1 MKGAG
6 DLMADDRSDQQSQP
20 RPGEWR
26 DVLAPEVME
35 RYIGKHIAIIH
46 KRIVAAGD
54 TYEFVREEAQ
64 RLYPDE
70 TPYLAFIPIVAQ
82 PTTPPE
88 QTPASAEASE
98 LGKTGGAAG
107 SPRRRRKG

>member
-6 DLMADDRSDQQSQP
+6 NPMADDQADKQT

-54 TYEFVREEAQ
+54 TYEFVRAEAQ
-64 RLYPDE
+64 KLYPDE
-70 TPYLAFIPIVAQ
+70 TPYLAFIPPV
-82 PTTPPE
+82 
-88 QTPASAEASE
+88 TPASQPSPEAASNSTE
-98 LGKTGGAAG
+98 IGEQGAAG
-107 SPRRRRKG
+107 GSAGTRRRRHR

>member
-1 MKGAG
+1 
-6 DLMADDRSDQQSQP
+6 MADDRSDSQSQA

-70 TPYLAFIPIVAQ
+70 TPYLAFIPPIAPGAAQTGPVAAAAE
-82 PTTPPE
+82 PGE
-88 QTPASAEASE
+88 QGA
-98 LGKTGGAAG
+98 TGGAARPKG
-107 SPRRRRKG
+107 RRHR

>member
-1 MKGAG
+1 
-6 DLMADDRSDQQSQP
+6 MADDRTDQKKPQQV

-64 RLYPDE
+64 KLYPDE
-70 TPYLAFIPIVAQ
+70 TPYLAFIPPVPVA
-82 PTTPPE
+82 TE
-88 QTPASAEASE
+88 EAGSASAPAQDARGES
-98 LGKTGGAAG
+98 GGTAR
-107 SPRRRRKG
+107 SPRRATRRSKR

>member
-1 MKGAG
+1 MP
-6 DLMADDRSDQQSQP
+6 DDRNDQQGPS

-70 TPYLAFIPIVAQ
+70 TPYLAFIPPIAQ
-82 PTTPPE
+82 SA
-88 QTPASAEASE
+88 PAAEPDSAASE
-98 LGKTGGAAG
+98 PAEGGAAG
-107 SPRRRRKG
+107 GDRQKRRRKS